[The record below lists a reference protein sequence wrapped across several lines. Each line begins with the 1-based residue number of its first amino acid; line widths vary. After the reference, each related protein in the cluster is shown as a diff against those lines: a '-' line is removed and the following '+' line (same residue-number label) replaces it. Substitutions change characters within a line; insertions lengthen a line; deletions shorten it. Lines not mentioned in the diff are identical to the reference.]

1 LERRALAFRG
11 RSALGAFAPAGS
23 PLDSLFPQ
31 ESRTPAPIN
40 MFKNLDRTPFAY
52 SLFCFKIDLLKFE
65 VMRMLS
71 KHHLQRDQLEMIT
84 LDQLVPANHLV
95 RKMEASIDPVIIKM

>member
-1 LERRALAFRG
+1 METKAKRVCLQFFRGFVQFKRRLERRALAFRG

-40 MFKNLDRTPFAY
+40 FVLTF
-52 SLFCFKIDLLKFE
+52 I
-65 VMRMLS
+65 
-71 KHHLQRDQLEMIT
+71 
-84 LDQLVPANHLV
+84 
-95 RKMEASIDPVIIKM
+95 